1 MADEI
6 IEYWASL
13 ARELAGTFNIHE
25 DFEKSSE
32 FWNWENFGKDIR
44 TLRNKYGIGNDYV
57 DIMGL
62 RVDFETGETT
72 DLLTNSKTSTS
83 RVIPHLYYHSKSQ
96 DKGIANEWVKYNALS
111 GSWACRFNFD
121 EKDVN
126 ALADAYVNNKE
137 ALFAS
142 LSKIGATEADYGDAA
157 FVLPFLPMVKVLLVF
172 EDADEEFPASV
183 RLLYDKNSIF
193 YMPHEQLGD
202 ISWFLAGRAL
212 RAIG

>member
-13 ARELAGTFNIHE
+13 ARELAARFNIHD
-25 DFEKSSE
+25 DFDKSSE
-32 FWNWENFGKDIR
+32 FWNWDNFGNDIR
-44 TLRNKYGIGNDYV
+44 TLKNKFGIGSDYV

-72 DLLTNSKTSTS
+72 DLLTDSKANTS
-83 RVIPHLYYHSKSQ
+83 RVIPHLYYHTKSQ
-96 DKGIANEWVKYNALS
+96 DKGIANEWVKYNALA
-111 GSWACRFNFD
+111 GSWACRYNFD

-126 ALADAYVNNKE
+126 ALANAFVKNREGLFE
-137 ALFAS
+137 ALKKF
-142 LSKIGATEADYGDAA
+142 GAKEADYGDAA
-157 FVLPFLPMVKVLLVF
+157 FEIPFLPMIKVLLVF

-183 RLLYDKNSIF
+183 RLLYDKNSIY

-202 ISWFLAGRAL
+202 ISWFIAGRVMKAL
-212 RAIG
+212 